1 LAIVDGWI
9 VGGSL
14 AIHSAPHTRHH
25 LWWAILYDI
34 FSSSDFKSLGVLFLS
49 ILKMSSI
56 IFLPVESSLP
66 SQRAISE

>member
-1 LAIVDGWI
+1 MNRGRVAGDP
-9 VGGSL
+9 VG
-14 AIHSAPHTRHH
+14 APHQGHH

-34 FSSSDFKSLGVLFLS
+34 FSRSDFKSLSVLFLS